1 MTEALITDKVVSFF
15 FYLSS
20 IDRDGAG
27 HHSLQVT
34 AETDSLHGDDGFLGQ
49 NGSGVK
55 AKWIKKTE
63 TSQVSTVTYISAK
76 EHLLVFVFRVRLVG

>member
-1 MTEALITDKVVSFF
+1 MSVCFF

-20 IDRDGAG
+20 IDGDGAG

-34 AETDSLHGDDGFLGQ
+34 AEADSFHRDDGFLGQ

-55 AKWIKKTE
+55 IKYMK
-63 TSQVSTVTYISAK
+63 SKKNSNVSSWTYFSA
-76 EHLLVFVFRVRLVG
+76 EQHLLVCVLRVGLVG